1 MRERGGGVSS
11 EGERGGG
18 VRERGKREKIKIV
31 KLISPPWPPLPPVPV
46 VSTPEKTQHCAKRT
60 GVLVR

>member
-31 KLISPPWPPLPPVPV
+31 KLISPP
-46 VSTPEKTQHCAKRT
+46 
-60 GVLVR
+60 